1 MAVPTVIP
9 SVEAVKDFVGKPIGP
24 SDWVEVT
31 QERIGLFADATD
43 DHQWIH
49 VDPERAKR
57 ESMFGGPVAHGYLT
71 LSLAPAL
78 LNQILRVEGNP
89 TVLNTG
95 IQRMKLSAPVH
106 AGARVRMRCEIARA
120 RVGPTGGVSAVFR
133 MVIEVEG
140 SEKPALTADVS
151 LAYLPAD
158 HPADPA

>member
-1 MAVPTVIP
+1 VVTPTVIP
-9 SVEAVKDFVGKPIGP
+9 SIAAVKDFIGKPIGP
-24 SDWVEVT
+24 SEWVEVS

-57 ESMFGGPVAHGYLT
+57 ESIFGGPVAHGYLT

-78 LNQILRVEGNP
+78 LNQILLVEGDP

-95 IQRMKLSAPVH
+95 IQRMKLSAPVPS
-106 AGARVRMRCEIARA
+106 GARVRMRCEILRA
-120 RVGPTGGVSAVFR
+120 REGPTGGLSAVFR

-151 LAYLPAD
+151 LAYLPRSAT
-158 HPADPA
+158 A